1 VYLTDCQQ
9 MARRPD
15 LVRRTELAHAAFEVL
30 RTRGM
35 QTSMR
40 ELAEALGVKRP
51 TLYFYFPDLGAVFE
65 AVLDQAYRALAET
78 VVQRTRSVGHPLD
91 RLRAVVDATLAFHR
105 ERPQLIGGL
114 FQLWAMG
121 GRDFT
126 TVLDRE
132 RRVVVAARDALVAD
146 LKAGIARREVRACA
160 PDRIVD
166 LVLAVVDGVL
176 VHHVLGIA
184 RADEVIEELATRVI
198 EPLRMRKK
206 RVKS

>member
-1 VYLTDCQQ
+1 
-9 MARRPD
+9 MPRRPD
-15 LVRRTELAHAAFEVL
+15 LARRSELARAAFEVL

-35 QTSMR
+35 QISMR

-51 TLYFYFPDLGAVFE
+51 TLYFYFPDLGSVFE
-65 AVLDQAYRALAET
+65 TVLDQMYVALAEA
-78 VVQRTRSVGHPLD
+78 VIARTRPCAHPLD

-114 FQLWAMG
+114 FQLWAVG

-146 LKAGIARREVRACA
+146 LRGGIARGEVLPCD
-160 PDRIVD
+160 PDRVVD

-184 RADEVIEELATRVI
+184 RADDITDELAARVI
-198 EPLRMRKK
+198 EPLRPRRKK
-206 RVKS
+206 RKS

>member
-1 VYLTDCQQ
+1 
-9 MARRPD
+9 MPRRPD
-15 LVRRTELAHAAFEVL
+15 LARRAELARAAFEVL
-30 RTRGM
+30 RARGM

-40 ELAEALGVKRP
+40 ELADALGVKRP

-65 AVLDQAYRALAET
+65 TVLDQMYTALAET
-78 VVQRTRSVGHPLD
+78 VVARMREHAHPLD

-114 FQLWAMG
+114 FQLWALG
-121 GRDFT
+121 GRDLS

-132 RRVVVAARDALVAD
+132 RRIVVAARDALVAD
-146 LKAGIARREVRACA
+146 LRGGIARREVVPCDA
-160 PDRIVD
+160 DRIVD

-184 RADEVIEELATRVI
+184 RADDVVEELCARVL
-198 EPLRMRKK
+198 EPLRVVTKK
-206 RVKS
+206 RKRRRT